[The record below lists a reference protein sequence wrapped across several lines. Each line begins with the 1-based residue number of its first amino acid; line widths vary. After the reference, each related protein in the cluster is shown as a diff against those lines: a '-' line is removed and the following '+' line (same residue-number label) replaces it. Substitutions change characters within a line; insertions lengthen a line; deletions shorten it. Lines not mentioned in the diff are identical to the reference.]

1 MAKVTFRGLDAY
13 KLLLERY
20 WKATDDGKMLEK
32 AVAAGAG
39 VVADQIKSNLQAL
52 PTEKFRALR
61 PGETFRGL
69 SETQKQDLID
79 SFGLTPIDRDKHGFL
94 HTKAGFDGYGS
105 RPTKKYPNGVPNPL
119 LARSVESGS
128 SVREKHPF
136 VRPAVNA
143 TRGQAV
149 AEMQKVLDG
158 ETKKIMK

>member
-1 MAKVTFRGLDAY
+1 MAKVTFRGLDEY
-13 KLLLERY
+13 KLLLDRY

-61 PGETFRGL
+61 PGETFHGL
-69 SETQKQDLID
+69 SETQKQDLSD

-143 TRGQAV
+143 TRRQAV